1 MSAAERPHPGAELEL
16 DGHTVRLTSLDRPM
30 FPAAG
35 WRKADVIGY
44 YLAVAD
50 ALLPHLRG
58 RPLTMGRFPD
68 GVDGRGFLQNE
79 CRAHP
84 PWMRA
89 LDLDLQSGA
98 RRRYC
103 VVDDAASLAWV
114 ANLAA
119 IELHPYPVTR
129 GAPDVPAALVV
140 DLDPGPGV
148 GLRECCL
155 LAQEAR
161 ALLAADGLD
170 LAVKTTGGAGLHMG
184 AAVTG
189 ASFEDTRAMVRRL
202 AGRLA
207 ERFPGLVT
215 DDVRPSARAGAVLV
229 DWMQNAPRRSTIAP
243 YSLRVAARTPSVSA
257 PLTWD
262 EVGAI
267 AGGGTPPPLDP
278 AAVIARIRGRGDLF
292 AAAAAPAR

>member
-1 MSAAERPHPGAELEL
+1 MSAAERPHPGAQLEL
-16 DGHTVRLTSLDRPM
+16 DGHSVRLTSLDRPM

-35 WRKADVIGY
+35 WRKTDVIGY

-79 CRAHP
+79 CRGHP
-84 PWMRA
+84 PWMGV
-89 LDLDLQSGA
+89 LDLDLRTGV

-129 GAPDVPAALVV
+129 DAPDVPAALVV
-140 DLDPGPGV
+140 DLDPGPGT

-170 LAVKTTGGAGLHMG
+170 IAVKTTGGAGLHMG
-184 AAVTG
+184 AAVAG
-189 ASFEDTRAMVRRL
+189 ASFEDTRAIARRL
-202 AGRLA
+202 AATLA

-215 DDVRPSARAGAVLV
+215 DDVRPAARSRAVLV

-243 YSLRVAARTPSVSA
+243 YSLRVAAPTPSVSA
-257 PLTWD
+257 PLTWG
-262 EVGAI
+262 EVEAI
-267 AGGGTPPPLDP
+267 AGGDAPPALDP
-278 AAVIARIRGRGDLF
+278 AAVIARIRTQGDLF
-292 AAAAAPAR
+292 AAAAPAPR

>member
-1 MSAAERPHPGAELEL
+1 MPAAERPLPAAELEL
-16 DGHTVRLTSLDRPM
+16 DGHTVRLTNLDRPM

-50 ALLPHLRG
+50 ALLPHLHG

-68 GVDGRGFLQNE
+68 GADGRGFLQNE
-79 CRAHP
+79 CRGHP
-84 PWMRA
+84 PWMRV
-89 LDLDLQSGA
+89 LDLDLQTGV

-129 GAPDVPAALVV
+129 EAPDIPVALVV

-161 ALLAADGLD
+161 ALLAAAGLD
-170 LAVKTTGGAGLHMG
+170 VAVKTTGGAGLHLG

-189 ASFEDTRAMVRRL
+189 ASFQHTREIARGLAARL
-202 AGRLA
+202 AVG
-207 ERFPGLVT
+207 FPGLIT
-215 DDVRPSARAGAVLV
+215 DDIRPSARTGAVLV

-257 PLTWD
+257 PLTWH
-262 EVGAI
+262 EVRAMARGE
-267 AGGGTPPPLDP
+267 TPPPLDP
-278 AAVIARIRGRGDLF
+278 AAVIGRIRTHGDLF
-292 AAAAAPAR
+292 TAATAPPP

>member
-1 MSAAERPHPGAELEL
+1 MSVAEHPQRGAELEL
-16 DGHTVRLTSLDRPM
+16 NGHTVRLTSLDRPM
-30 FPAAG
+30 FPAVG

-79 CRAHP
+79 CRGHP
-84 PWMRA
+84 PWMRV
-89 LDLDLQSGA
+89 LELELQTGV

-103 VVDDAASLAWV
+103 VVDDAASLVWV
-114 ANLAA
+114 TNLSA

-129 GAPDVPAALVV
+129 DAPDAPVALVV
-140 DLDPGPGV
+140 DFDPGPGA
-148 GLRECCL
+148 GLRACCV

-170 LAVKTTGGAGLHMG
+170 IAVKTTGGAGLHMG
-184 AAVTG
+184 AAITGTTFEHTRTVT
-189 ASFEDTRAMVRRL
+189 RRL
-202 AGRLA
+202 ASRLA
-207 ERFPGLVT
+207 ARFPGLVT
-215 DDVRPSARAGAVLV
+215 DDVRPSARSGAVLV

-267 AGGGTPPPLDP
+267 AAGDAPPALDP
-278 AAVIARIRGRGDLF
+278 AAVIARLRSEGDLF
-292 AAAAAPAR
+292 APAAPRPG